1 MSLSGDKQEIM
12 IAVTDLREFVPFGRE
27 QSSRHPVPPGLELRS
42 LQARVLAYPVD
53 HESSLAGFLHHATL
67 LESPEEEAWE
77 VRKVVQPNGEP
88 HEEEL
93 YSSGKVVT
101 WSRGT
106 YPFSSVYKSFTVD
119 HPVKKTLWCDFRD
132 WNDDEKVLKSVC
144 IVQRDLINV
153 HTSDGQDFIV
163 PVPFQVFNVW
173 TVKYGLLLERAIM
186 SSEIPNLSMPYPTL
200 FSLLHPLDEIAPV
213 LTSSTGRGTLPSV
226 RYMAEQNQVVVFT
239 STEPSL
245 VMTYDREHSVHIIWT
260 LRRVQP
266 QERSSVLG
274 PADPSITLPFAV
286 GASGLGV
293 SSSSS
298 ILYSPCPELPVF
310 CTPFPNKSA
319 PVMSPSG
326 PAFTGAM
333 LSRTRSPSHS
343 NMASSGRSQ
352 SPASSNASYGLR
364 VGSPSP
370 SAIYHRNCHISFN
383 VSANEHEVEA
393 KPVPPEL
400 CLEQL
405 WTEKLNTGRKCNRQ
419 ARKVFL
425 TTDVCNRKFL
435 CFFIESMNELWCVR
449 LEESNDQSLIIF
461 GAVTCLTAQDAAPL
475 EAINMMLLLEPNG
488 SFLLYSGI
496 FKVSKVYLPNTALP
510 MFIKGVAPPQPG
522 PPKESI
528 STPMRPLH
536 TPSLD
541 EMAFISPFQEQHIP
555 TLSSD
560 LTDMEECGFTLPD
573 ISPVHHLRDAIGA
586 NVTVVLS
593 AGILLRVTL
602 PEMASCPLVNKCLQA
617 LRHVLPLDVALNVQ
631 ARWYVSRNALG
642 RPASPSEWTTF
653 VGCLLGLLG
662 WSTEHTPWA
671 RMDDADRSTSP
682 VFAPKKPRPSESGSD
697 EDWESLLSSSYH
709 QSFSS
714 NRMGSF
720 LGLEDAKEPGV
731 SPDTRSEQQCQLAT
745 EVPCFRRP
753 LPPISTTPLYTCLPT
768 ILLALHVVYEDAK
781 LDTALAEKGH
791 TLGTLLYYLT
801 RRLKLEAYCQ
811 HYLCDQPC
819 LVETFKHVPAP
830 NEGPTTGAL
839 QGGIL
844 PKHPPSILRWL
855 CHCLHGFPPGP
866 FPYIPKVC
874 KRTRI
879 IILTYVLYIRAVTEQ
894 KLDSSKYLSRI
905 PAGQGWPPFETGCSG
920 VNPKRAQAESTK
932 NSSFKSKH
940 VLIHFLV
947 KQGFTSKDL
956 ATLPFGVALP
966 LWETLYR
973 SRPFASINW
982 PRDASEL
989 VGREDLAQQAHRAM
1003 VTEKLQSPEKGINE
1017 KILSMLRRATEGTAS
1032 AMISSDDEEE
1042 EGEDGM
1048 AELVRA
1054 VEPSMLWSTDLRLLE
1069 VRRLLQSSRPV
1080 RLGVVQV
1087 LDISDH
1093 EFVEVKEARLLQ
1105 LCQRTMALPVGRGMF
1120 TLFSHHPVPTE
1131 PLPMP
1136 ELNLTGRA
1144 PPRNATVD
1152 LSTGNMELPA
1162 DMKYWP
1168 LFHNGVAAGLRI
1180 APASCVNSAWII
1192 YNRPQG
1198 TEMTEEYA
1206 GLLMALGLSGH
1217 LCALPTMYIHDFL
1230 CKNHNIVSVGLLL
1243 GIAAAHLGSMD
1254 MSATRLLAVHWPALL
1269 PPSNSELEVSHNVQ
1283 VAAVVGV
1290 GLVYQG
1296 TAHRH
1301 ITETLLREIGLPP
1314 GPEMQNCTDREAY
1327 SLAAGLALGMVCL
1340 GHGSNLVGMSDLN
1353 VPDQLFQ
1360 YMVGGQKRRQGGA
1373 GKERHKSPSYQI
1385 KEGKSINVDVT
1396 CPGATM
1402 ALAMIYL
1409 KTNNRS
1415 IARWMEAP
1423 TTQYLLDFVKP
1434 DFLLLRILAKGL
1446 ILWDEIAPTEEWIC
1460 SNIPEIVKP
1469 YGLGLK
1475 LDKAV
1480 SIAADRDVDLQTM
1493 CQAHC
1498 HIVAGACL
1506 AMGLRFAGS
1515 GNALA
1520 VKCLHKYTKRFLKV
1534 VVNSIDLLDPGRY
1547 TLESCLAL
1555 VLLSLSLVVA
1565 GTGQLEVLQLCR
1577 FVHRRTEGE
1586 VNYGT
1591 HMATHMALGFLFLG
1605 GGRYSLSTSNSS
1617 IAALLCA
1624 LYPQFPAQS
1633 KDNRYHLQALRHLYV
1648 LACEPRLLIPVN
1660 VDTGVP
1666 CYAPVAVTYKAT
1678 TSSDE
1683 DTLVMQAPALLPEM
1697 HLIKEVKIVGPRYW
1711 EVILDVSSDPQHLKS
1726 ILARDGVIY
1735 VKLPAG
1741 HLSYT
1746 EDPKGYLSLLAQTFT
1761 HPRPQFQAVKPE
1773 AIEAFTTDPTI
1784 LPFAKHF
1791 CQPAT
1796 RENGEKPKGRE
1807 NCELF
1812 STILYEC
1819 VTQEKIEML
1828 PIYLAMDQVVRD
1840 LESGRLTDTVGLAQ
1854 LRLVLDFH
1862 ECAIRQG
1869 QEGSLVHPEYLHLVK
1884 SSVDGFLEQW
1894 LKDPRAAAAMKSF
1907 VLGQPTDGDHYTRT
1921 MAFVVFNEIPPV
1933 SPLVTESLYDFAQLL
1948 LTLRNQGVTIAA
1960 ALRLTSIL
1968 LPTAS

>member
-12 IAVTDLREFVPFGRE
+12 IAVTDLHEFVPFGRE
-27 QSSRHPVPPGLELRS
+27 QSSRHLVPPGLELRS

-67 LESPEEEAWE
+67 TEEEAWQ

-93 YSSGKVVT
+93 YSSGKVVI
-101 WSRGT
+101 WSHGT
-106 YPFSSVYKSFTVD
+106 YPFSSVFKSFTVD
-119 HPVKKTLWCDFRD
+119 YPVKK
-132 WNDDEKVLKSVC
+132 VVGVC

-153 HTSDGQDFIV
+153 HTSDGEDFIV
-163 PVPFQVFNVW
+163 PVPFQASAQWLVIDGRMLRPVSSFSW
-173 TVKYGLLLERAIM
+173 GLCAG
-186 SSEIPNLSMPYPTL
+186 
-200 FSLLHPLDEIAPV
+200 H
-213 LTSSTGRGTLPSV
+213 GTLPSV

-260 LRRVQP
+260 LRR
-266 QERSSVLG
+266 ERSAVLG
-274 PADPSITLPFAV
+274 PADPSITLPLAV

-293 SSSSS
+293 SSSNSS
-298 ILYSPCPELPVF
+298 ILCSPCPDLPVF

-326 PAFTGAM
+326 PAFTGTM

-343 NMASSGRSQ
+343 NMAASGYVNCRTICMVRRSQ

-370 SAIYHRNCHISFN
+370 SAIYHRNCNISFN

-405 WTEKLNTGRKCNRQ
+405 WTEKLNTAKLHLFRDLFVHDR
-419 ARKVFL
+419 
-425 TTDVCNRKFL
+425 
-435 CFFIESMNELWCVR
+435 CVK
-449 LEESNDQSLIIF
+449 LEESNDRSLIIF

-475 EAINMMLLLEPNG
+475 EVWYLFECFLYEMLTIGIAFEPLLVTLDQTCCMILHHREIGSKTINSTMSQKVMDGLFQLWAQLWLW
-488 SFLLYSGI
+488 FFKLYSHC
-496 FKVSKVYLPNTALP
+496 N
-510 MFIKGVAPPQPG
+510 
-522 PPKESI
+522 
-528 STPMRPLH
+528 
-536 TPSLD
+536 
-541 EMAFISPFQEQHIP
+541 
-555 TLSSD
+555 
-560 LTDMEECGFTLPD
+560 GFTSL
-573 ISPVHHLRDAIGA
+573 LQ
-586 NVTVVLS
+586 VLS
-593 AGILLRVTL
+593 NGVLLRVTL

-631 ARWYVSRNALG
+631 ARWYVSRNAPG
-642 RPASPSEWTTF
+642 RPACPSEWTIF

-671 RMDDADRSTSP
+671 RMVFVICNRNLILHTAPLIHLSP
-682 VFAPKKPRPSESGSD
+682 
-697 EDWESLLSSSYH
+697 
-709 QSFSS
+709 
-714 NRMGSF
+714 
-720 LGLEDAKEPGV
+720 
-731 SPDTRSEQQCQLAT
+731 T

-753 LPPISTTPLYTCLPT
+753 LPPMSTTPLYTCLPT
-768 ILLALHVVYEDAK
+768 ILLALHLVYEDSK
-781 LDTALAEKGH
+781 LDTALAGKGH

-801 RRLKLEAYCQ
+801 R
-811 HYLCDQPC
+811 
-819 LVETFKHVPAP
+819 FKHSNFLVIDGSFFLR
-830 NEGPTTGAL
+830 NTSTGPTTGAL
-839 QGGIL
+839 QAGIL
-844 PKHPPSILRWL
+844 PTHPPSIMRWL
-855 CHCLHGFPPGP
+855 CQCLHGFPPAP
-866 FPYIPKVC
+866 FPYIPRVC

-879 IILTYVLYIRAVTEQ
+879 IILV
-894 KLDSSKYLSRI
+894 
-905 PAGQGWPPFETGCSG
+905 
-920 VNPKRAQAESTK
+920 VNPERLQSESTK

-940 VLIHFLV
+940 ILIHFLV
-947 KQGFTSKDL
+947 KQGFTSTDL

-982 PRDASEL
+982 PQEASEL
-989 VGREDLAQQAHRAM
+989 VGREDLAQQAHR
-1003 VTEKLQSPEKGINE
+1003 
-1017 KILSMLRRATEGTAS
+1017 GTTS
-1032 AMISSDDEEE
+1032 ALAGSDEEE

-1054 VEPSMLWSTDLRLLE
+1054 LEPSMLWSTDLRLLE

-1087 LDISDH
+1087 VDISDH

-1131 PLPMP
+1131 PLPIP

-1162 DMKYWP
+1162 DVKYWP

-1198 TEMTEEYA
+1198 PEMTEEYA

-1460 SNIPEIVKP
+1460 SNIPEVTCP
-1469 YGLGLK
+1469 SWSRATL
-1475 LDKAV
+1475 
-1480 SIAADRDVDLQTM
+1480 
-1493 CQAHC
+1493 QAHC

-1520 VKCLHKYTKRFLKV
+1520 VKCLCH
-1534 VVNSIDLLDPGRY
+1534 NSFSSPN
-1547 TLESCLAL
+1547 SCNLYVFFTV
-1555 VLLSLSLVVA
+1555 VLLYYIHC
-1565 GTGQLEVLQLCR
+1565 GLC
-1577 FVHRRTEGE
+1577 
-1586 VNYGT
+1586 
-1591 HMATHMALGFLFLG
+1591 
-1605 GGRYSLSTSNSS
+1605 RYSLSTSNSA

-1648 LACEPRLLIPVN
+1648 LACEPRLLIPVD
-1660 VDTGVP
+1660 VDTGVA
-1666 CYAPVAVTYKAT
+1666 CYAPVAVTYK
-1678 TSSDE
+1678 
-1683 DTLVMQAPALLPEM
+1683 PLLNLRCWHRPKFIN
-1697 HLIKEVKIVGPRYW
+1697 HPVFPR
-1711 EVILDVSSDPQHLKS
+1711 LCCSRS

-1791 CQPAT
+1791 CQPAN
-1796 RENGEKPKGRE
+1796 RENG
-1807 NCELF
+1807 
-1812 STILYEC
+1812 
-1819 VTQEKIEML
+1819 
-1828 PIYLAMDQVVRD
+1828 VR
-1840 LESGRLTDTVGLAQ
+1840 L
-1854 LRLVLDFH
+1854 
-1862 ECAIRQG
+1862 
-1869 QEGSLVHPEYLHLVK
+1869 
-1884 SSVDGFLEQW
+1884 
-1894 LKDPRAAAAMKSF
+1894 
-1907 VLGQPTDGDHYTRT
+1907 
-1921 MAFVVFNEIPPV
+1921 
-1933 SPLVTESLYDFAQLL
+1933 
-1948 LTLRNQGVTIAA
+1948 
-1960 ALRLTSIL
+1960 
-1968 LPTAS
+1968 